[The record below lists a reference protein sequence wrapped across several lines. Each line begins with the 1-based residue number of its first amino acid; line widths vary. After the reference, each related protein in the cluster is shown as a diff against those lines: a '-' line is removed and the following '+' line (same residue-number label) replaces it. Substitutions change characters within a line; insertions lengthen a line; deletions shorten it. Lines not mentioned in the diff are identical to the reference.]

1 MIILKV
7 KVTNENNSDYNKEF
21 KVKRMNY
28 DQTVVIYP
36 NREGMELFLNEDV
49 EFITE
54 SELDEFLVK
63 NKDFLK
69 IRLNRGISISI
80 YKMLLETIEGQLK
93 GEFKSLNLLRDK
105 YSVNKRGIWDKEII
119 CVINNN
125 IPIKITANGQNFKK
139 IGYNISLEE
148 INIEEFSDL
157 CKFEIKKIQK
167 NIKDKEGAL
176 SRYGEALEC
185 IKPGVRGDKLLI

>member
-1 MIILKV
+1 MKV

-69 IRLNRGISISI
+69 IRLNRGISISL

-157 CKFEIKKIQK
+157 CKFEIKKIEK

-176 SRYGEALEC
+176 SRYGEALGC
-185 IKPGVRGDKLLI
+185 IKPGVRGDKLLK

>member
-1 MIILKV
+1 MKV
-7 KVTNENNSDYNKEF
+7 KVINENSSDYNKEF
-21 KVKRMNY
+21 KVRRMNY

-36 NREGMELFLNEDV
+36 NTEGMDIFLNKDV

-63 NKDFLK
+63 NRDFLK
-69 IRLNRGISISI
+69 IKLNRGISIAL
-80 YKMLLETIEGQLK
+80 YKILLETIEGQL

-105 YSVNKRGIWDKEII
+105 HSVNKRGIWDKEII

-139 IGYNISLEE
+139 VGYSITVEE
-148 INIEEFSDL
+148 INKEGFSEL

-167 NIKDKEGAL
+167 SIKEKELAL
-176 SRYGEALEC
+176 SRYGEAIEC
-185 IKPGVRGDKLLI
+185 INTGVRGAQLLL